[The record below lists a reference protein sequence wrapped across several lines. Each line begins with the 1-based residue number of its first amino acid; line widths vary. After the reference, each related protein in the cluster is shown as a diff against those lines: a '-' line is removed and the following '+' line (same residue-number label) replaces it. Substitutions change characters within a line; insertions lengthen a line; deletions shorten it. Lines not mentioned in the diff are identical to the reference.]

1 MRFQIKFWA
10 HLLTINHEQVKSSKL
25 RIWRLDAT
33 FVIQDYTM
41 KNIQLGFIAFFI
53 IFSACAQE
61 PSASSEELNLPIDLS
76 SYLTNRVDLAD
87 KVDSVFNSMSDE
99 SRVAQLI
106 MPAAGR
112 LGHSEERIK
121 YLIDKNYI
129 GGILLLNGTKE
140 QFTGWVTEYNAR
152 ATKLGQLPFLF
163 SADAEPSLVNRKI
176 IGSTLVKKANE
187 VTTEEEVIEVATLIS
202 NDLNSIGIN
211 YNFSPVVDLST
222 NKTVG
227 YRGFGANP
235 ENIIPFSNAFIHQ
248 SQAQNIIATAK
259 HFPGHGLVTGD
270 THKALQMIDG
280 ELKEIQYY
288 PPLIESGVLSIMVG
302 HLAVKNNTKYNTFG
316 EPATTSKVIIK
327 DLLRDSLGFKGLIV
341 TDAMGMGGVVNVID
355 ADVKAIAAG
364 CDIILMPKD
373 AEKAHQA
380 ILKKYKSDESFKQ
393 NVDDSAKRIIRMKI
407 CLGLL

>member
-1 MRFQIKFWA
+1 MRNF
-10 HLLTINHEQVKSSKL
+10 
-25 RIWRLDAT
+25 
-33 FVIQDYTM
+33 
-41 KNIQLGFIAFFI
+41 QLGFVAFFF
-53 IFSACAQE
+53 IFTACCQD
-61 PSASSEELNLPIDLS
+61 SSNSTLGLSNELVTPIDLS
-76 SYLTNRVDLAD
+76 SYLSNRTDLSK
-87 KVDSVFNSMSDE
+87 KVDSVFNAMSPE

-112 LGHSEERIK
+112 LGHSEEHIK
-121 YLIDKNYI
+121 FLIDHNYI

-140 QFTGWVTEYNAR
+140 QFTDWVIEYNMR
-152 ATKLGQLPFLF
+152 AKKMGQLPFLF

-187 VTTEEEVIEVATLIS
+187 VNSEEEVIELAALIS
-202 NDLNSIGIN
+202 NDLNAIGIN
-211 YNFSPVVDLST
+211 YNFSPVVDLSA

-227 YRGFGANP
+227 YRGFGTNP
-235 ENIIPFSNAFIHQ
+235 ENIIPFSDAFIRQTQ
-248 SQAQNIIATAK
+248 SQNIIATAK

-280 ELKEIQYY
+280 ELKEVKYY
-288 PPLIESGVLSIMVG
+288 PPLIENGVLSIMVG
-302 HLAVKNNTKYNTFG
+302 HLAVKNNAKYNTFD

-341 TDAMGMGGVVNVID
+341 TDAMGMGGVTNVPD

-380 ILKKYKSDESFKQ
+380 ILKKYTSDESFKRT
-393 NVDDSAKRIIRMKI
+393 VDESAKRVIRMKI
-407 CLGLL
+407 CLGLI